1 MVQQKNEEESSFYRI
16 LIYLLKPTIILTTNG
31 FPVTKSLI
39 LSTLDLKLMK
49 FTELVSE
56 KQVQSQF

>member
-39 LSTLDLKLMK
+39 LSTFDLK
-49 FTELVSE
+49 
-56 KQVQSQF
+56 